1 MASRDGEIARLPPV
15 ALQDD
20 AATRSVNVSSFAWPW
35 ERIYYGW
42 LVAGTL
48 ATTEM
53 ISWGTLY
60 YAFYAFLTPMQ
71 YELGWSTAELTGAYS
86 LALLTS
92 GFAAVPVGRWIDRHG
107 PRLLMTVG
115 SIAGAIL
122 VFAWS
127 KIESLPAF
135 YLLWAGMGLAMAATL
150 YEPAFTVV
158 ATWFRHQRSQALLLL
173 TVVAGFASTVF
184 LPLSTALI
192 AHLGWRTALLAL
204 AGLLAAT
211 TIPAHALILRRRPE
225 DLGLLPDGARQAD
238 ETQERLHLAIEGA
251 SLRQALYDRGFW
263 WLTFAFFLETF
274 STVAVGVYLIPFLL
288 ADGYDPGFA
297 ATATGLIGAMQV
309 ASRVVVTTA
318 GGRWPQI
325 PLIAAVFAMQGAAV
339 TILLAWRIPIGV
351 LTAVVFLGA
360 GRGVVTIM
368 RASLVAER
376 YGRAN
381 YGAIGGTLALFVSG
395 AAALAPVGTG
405 LAFGVAGSY
414 VPVFLGLTTASL
426 LAALSLFGVRGSPP
440 HLSS

>member
-1 MASRDGEIARLPPV
+1 
-15 ALQDD
+15 
-20 AATRSVNVSSFAWPW
+20 VNVSSFARPQ

-42 LVAGTL
+42 VVVGTL
-48 ATTEM
+48 AITEM

-60 YAFYAFLTPMQ
+60 YAFYAFLAPMQ
-71 YELGWSTAELTGAYS
+71 QELGWSTAELTGAYS
-86 LALLTS
+86 LALLIS
-92 GFAAVPVGRWIDRHG
+92 GFAAVPVGRWIDRRG

-115 SIAGAIL
+115 SIAGAAL
-122 VFAWS
+122 VLAWS
-127 KIESLPAF
+127 HIESLPAF
-135 YLLWAGMGLAMAATL
+135 YLLWAGMGLTMAATL
-150 YEPAFTVV
+150 YEPAFTII
-158 ATWFRHQRSQALLLL
+158 ATWFRQRRSQALLLL

-184 LPLSTALI
+184 LPLATALI
-192 AHLGWRTALLAL
+192 EHLGWRTALLAL
-204 AGLLAAT
+204 AALLAVT

-225 DLGLLPDGARQAD
+225 DLGLLPDGARQPD
-238 ETQERLHLAIEGA
+238 EAGEPASLVIEGA

-263 WLTFAFFLETF
+263 WLTTAFFLETF
-274 STVAVGVYLIPFLL
+274 STVAAGVFLIPFLI
-288 ADGYDPGFA
+288 ADGYAPGFA
-297 ATATGLIGAMQV
+297 AVATGLIGAMQV

-318 GGRWPQI
+318 GSRWAQI
-325 PLIAAVFAMQGAAV
+325 PLTATVFALQGIALV
-339 TILLAWRIPIGV
+339 ILLGWRAPAGV

-405 LAFGVAGSY
+405 VALGVAGSY

-426 LAALSLFGVRGSPP
+426 LAALSLIGVRASPHYLDSQPAIRDVNTTSVHRQPQAGS
-440 HLSS
+440 